1 MPRDKQQD
9 DDNVLVKKRDLK
21 RFISPDLTQL
31 ETKLMTS
38 IADLKAAVAANV
50 EATKVMKARFETDIA
65 ALKAQLD
72 AINAE
77 LAGVTDDVKA
87 DTADELGGAGP
98 SGSIPE

>member
-1 MPRDKQQD
+1 MGWLRDAFREHGAKMPPWR
-9 DDNVLVKKRDLK
+9 NATT
-21 RFISPDLTQL
+21 IDLTQL
-31 ETKLMTS
+31 EKRLMTS

-87 DTADELGGAGP
+87 DTADELG
-98 SGSIPE
+98 SGGQSMGGVNE